1 MGYGGGGGGSGGS
14 GGSSGSGGYSGG
26 SGGAYGSSGSGDGLD
41 YSPFG
46 KISVGAIRFN
56 TDSSKLEYYDGNQ
69 WVNVTSDSPEVQT
82 GGTRGL
88 FAGGRESAPAF
99 TNKIEYINIDSMGD
113 GIDFGDLT
121 RQYGQGSSA
130 ASRTRGVFFAGQQ
143 PSPTYGPQI
152 DYVTFATTGETAAD
166 WGVDMTGCVGPD
178 ACGNETRG
186 LVMGGNTDH
195 VNTISYITI
204 ATTGIV
210 GDFGDLNKNA
220 AQAAAFS
227 SPTRGVHLGGATPGG
242 STNSVQYMTIA
253 TTGNAA
259 DFGDLSSVRTSAG
272 ACSNAIRGLI
282 GGGSNPSTVNTIE
295 YFTIATLG
303 NYKDFGDLTQARTIL
318 EACSSPTRGVWGGGS
333 PNGDVLDYVQIMT
346 TGNAVDFGNMTSR
359 DEFGAA
365 CSNGHGG
372 LG

>member
-1 MGYGGGGGGSGGS
+1 MEYPSLDKPKA
-14 GGSSGSGGYSGG
+14 
-26 SGGAYGSSGSGDGLD
+26 GAT
-41 YSPFG
+41 
-46 KISVGAIRFN
+46 RFN
-56 TDSSKLEYYDGNQ
+56 TDTSQLEIYDGNQ
-69 WVNVTSDSPEVQT
+69 WTGILATSPEQQT

-99 TNKIEYINIDSMGD
+99 TNKIEYINLDTTGNA
-113 GIDFGDLT
+113 IDFGDLT
-121 RQYGQGSSA
+121 RQYGQGSAA

-152 DYVTFATTGETAAD
+152 DYVTIASTGVNAID
-166 WGVDMTGCVGPD
+166 WGVDMTGAVGTD

-195 VNTISYITI
+195 KNIIDYITI
-204 ATTGIV
+204 STTGVITQ
-210 GDFGDLNKNA
+210 FGVLNKDV
-220 AQAAAFS
+220 AQASAFS

-259 DFGDLSSVRTSAG
+259 DFGDLSSIRTSAG
-272 ACSNAIRGLI
+272 ACSNSIRGLI
-282 GGGSNPSTVNTIE
+282 GGGSNPSSTNAIE

-303 NYKDFGDLTQARTIL
+303 NYADFGDLTQARTIL

-333 PNGDVLDYVQIMT
+333 PNGGTLDYVQIPT
-346 TGNAVDFGNMTSR
+346 TGNAVSFGSLTSR

-365 CSNGHGG
+365 CSNGNGG

>member
-1 MGYGGGGGGSGGS
+1 MEYPSLDKPKA
-14 GGSSGSGGYSGG
+14 
-26 SGGAYGSSGSGDGLD
+26 GAT
-41 YSPFG
+41 
-46 KISVGAIRFN
+46 RFN
-56 TDSSKLEYYDGNQ
+56 TDTSQLEIYDGNQ
-69 WVNVTSDSPEVQT
+69 WTGILATSPEQQT

-99 TNKIEYINIDSMGD
+99 TAKIEYPNVDSTGYATN
-113 GIDFGDLT
+113 FGDLT
-121 RQYGQGSSA
+121 RQYGQGSAA

-195 VNTISYITI
+195 KQVIDYITI
-204 ATTGIV
+204 ASTGIIN
-210 GDFGDLNKNA
+210 DFGDLNKEA
-220 AQAAAFS
+220 AQAAAFA
-227 SPTRGVHLGGATPGG
+227 SPTRGVHLGGSTPGG
-242 STNSVQYMTIA
+242 STNSIQYVTIS
-253 TTGNAA
+253 TLGNGA
-259 DFGDLSSVRTSAG
+259 DFGDLTSVRTSAG

-282 GGGSNPSTVNTIE
+282 GGGSDPNSVNAIE

-303 NYKDFGDLTQARTIL
+303 DYKDFGDLTRQSTIL
-318 EACSSPTRGVWGGGS
+318 EACSSTTRGVWGGGA
-333 PNGDVLDYVQIMT
+333 PNGGVLDYVQIMS
-346 TGNAVDFGNMTSR
+346 TGNAKDFGNMTSR

>member
-1 MGYGGGGGGSGGS
+1 MEY
-14 GGSSGSGGYSGG
+14 SSLDKPKA
-26 SGGAYGSSGSGDGLD
+26 GA
-41 YSPFG
+41 F
-46 KISVGAIRFN
+46 RFN
-56 TDSSKLEYYDGNQ
+56 TDSSQLEIYDGNQ
-69 WVNVTSDSPEVQT
+69 WTGILATSPDQQT

-99 TNKIEYINIDSMGD
+99 TNKIEYITISTTGNAV
-113 GIDFGDLT
+113 DFGDLT
-121 RQYGQGSSA
+121 RQYGQGAAA

-195 VNTISYITI
+195 KTTIDYITI
-204 ATTGIV
+204 ASTGTIN
-210 GDFGDLNKNA
+210 DFGDLNKEA
-220 AQAAAFS
+220 AQAAAFA
-227 SPTRGVHLGGATPGG
+227 SPTRGVHLGGSTPGG
-242 STNSVQYMTIA
+242 STNSIQYMTIS
-253 TTGNAA
+253 TLGNAA
-259 DFGDLSSVRTSAG
+259 DFGDMSSLRTMAG

-282 GGGSNPSTVNTIE
+282 GGGSNPNTVNTIE
-295 YFTIATLG
+295 YLTIATLG
-303 NYKDFGDLTQARTIL
+303 NTHDFGDLTQARTIL
-318 EACSSPTRGVWGGGS
+318 EACSSTTRGVWGGGS
-333 PNGDVLDYVQIMT
+333 PNGGVLDFVQLMT
-346 TGNAVDFGNMTSR
+346 TANALDFGDMTAR

>member
-1 MGYGGGGGGSGGS
+1 MEYPSLDKPNA
-14 GGSSGSGGYSGG
+14 
-26 SGGAYGSSGSGDGLD
+26 GA
-41 YSPFG
+41 F
-46 KISVGAIRFN
+46 RFN
-56 TDSSKLEYYDGNQ
+56 TDSSQMEIYDGNQ
-69 WVNVTSDSPEVQT
+69 WTGVLATSPELHT

-88 FAGGRESAPAF
+88 FAGGRESAPNF
-99 TNKIEYINIDSMGD
+99 TAKIEYISVDTNGTADN
-113 GIDFGDLT
+113 FGDLS
-121 RQYGQGSSA
+121 RQYGQGA
-130 ASRTRGVFFAGQQ
+130 ACASRTRGVFFAGQQ

-195 VNTISYITI
+195 KTTIDYITI
-204 ATTGIV
+204 ASTGYIE
-210 GDFGDLNKNA
+210 DFGDLNKEA
-220 AQAAAFS
+220 AQGSAFA
-227 SPTRGVHLGGATPGG
+227 SPTRGVHLGGSTPGG
-242 STNSVQYMTIA
+242 STNSVQYVTIA

-303 NYKDFGDLTQARTIL
+303 DYKDFGDLTQARTIL

-333 PNGDVLDYVQIMT
+333 PNGGSSSLTYTHVTVNYYVPKI
-346 TGNAVDFGNMTSR
+346 NASDICNCWVTYSSY
-359 DEFGAA
+359 
-365 CSNGHGG
+365 CHIILSTP
-372 LG
+372 

>member
-1 MGYGGGGGGSGGS
+1 MTATAGS
-14 GGSSGSGGYSGG
+14 
-26 SGGAYGSSGSGDGLD
+26 
-41 YSPFG
+41 
-46 KISVGAIRFN
+46 IRFN
-56 TDSSKLEYYDGNQ
+56 TDSSKMEIYNGEKWWEIDS
-69 WVNVTSDSPEVQT
+69 TSPYEQT

-88 FAGGRESAPAF
+88 FAGGRESAPNF
-99 TNKIEYINIDSMGD
+99 TNKIEYINVDTTGNA
-113 GIDFGDLT
+113 IDFGDLS
-121 RQYGQGSSA
+121 REYGQGSA
-130 ASRTRGVFFAGQQ
+130 CASRTRGVFFAGQQ

-166 WGVDMTGCVGPD
+166 WGVDMIGAVGTD
-178 ACGNETRG
+178 ACGNEIRG

-195 VNTISYITI
+195 KNIIDYITI
-204 ATTGIV
+204 STTGVITQ
-210 GDFGDLNKNA
+210 FGVLNKDV
-220 AQAAAFS
+220 AQASAFS

-259 DFGDLSSVRTSAG
+259 DFGDLSSIRTSAG
-272 ACSNAIRGLI
+272 ACSNSIRGLI
-282 GGGSNPSTVNTIE
+282 GGGSNPSSTNAIE

-318 EACSSPTRGVWGGGS
+318 EACSSTTRGVWGGGA
-333 PNGDVLDYVQIMT
+333 PNGGVLDYVQIMT
-346 TGNAVDFGNMTSR
+346 TGNAVDFGDMTAR

-365 CSNGHGG
+365 CSNGNGG